1 MATSVQ
7 EYGVVSTLLLTID
20 TSSNKML
27 NSLALFNKSCLIL
40 ADTCNTATAH
50 VSGSASCQQKRTDSR
65 YCLPL
70 LAE

>member
-50 VSGSASCQQKRTDSR
+50 VSGSAKLPTEKNRLEILLTTSR
-65 YCLPL
+65 
-70 LAE
+70 